1 MMLEA
6 IGNTPL
12 VQLQRIPPPGSAEI
26 WLKLE
31 SSNPTGS
38 YKDRMALAMVEAVEK
53 SGKLAADTSLL
64 ECTGGSTGSSL
75 AFVCAVKGHRFTV
88 ISSDAYAREK
98 LDSMRAFGATVL
110 VEPSRGGVITPDLWP
125 RMIERAQKLVE
136 TGGYIYIDQFHNS
149 YAPAGYEQ
157 MGEEIVCQLGRPIDV
172 LCGAVGTAGMI
183 MGVGSAVRA
192 AWPDARIV
200 ALEPDSSPVLSGGV
214 AGPHGIDGTAAGFI
228 PPLFNRSVVTDVLA
242 LPEAEARKM
251 SRRLAQEEGIF
262 AGTSTGLN
270 VVAALRLAK
279 EVGKG
284 GIVVTAAC
292 DTGFKYLDG
301 TLFR

>member
-1 MMLEA
+1 MLEA

-53 SGKLAADTSLL
+53 SGKLTADTSLL

-136 TGGYIYIDQFHNS
+136 TGGYIYLDQFHNS